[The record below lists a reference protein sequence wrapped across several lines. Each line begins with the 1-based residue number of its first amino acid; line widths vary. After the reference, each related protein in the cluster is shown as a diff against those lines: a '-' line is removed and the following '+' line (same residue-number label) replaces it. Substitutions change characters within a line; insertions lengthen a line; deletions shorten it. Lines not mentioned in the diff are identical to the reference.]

1 MQNPFDKYAVEYD
14 RWYDENKFIFLSE
27 VECIK
32 KAIDFKTN
40 DSLEIGVG
48 TGRFAKALGIEYGID
63 ISENALKIA
72 QKRGIKTY
80 KSNADNLP
88 FENEKFGSVFI
99 IFAVCFLKNPSKALK
114 ESVRVLR
121 KKGKIIIAMINGNS
135 DMGRY
140 YKKKRKENI
149 FYKKAKFYSPKTIIN
164 ILKRTGIKKIETYQ
178 TLFTDPGLIKISK
191 IIEKPKK
198 GHDKGGVVVIRGEK

>member
-1 MQNPFDKYAVEYD
+1 MQNPFDKYAKDYDKWYD
-14 RWYDENKFIFLSE
+14 RNKFIFLSE
-27 VECIK
+27 INCIK
-32 KAIDFKTN
+32 KAINFKTN
-40 DSLEIGVG
+40 NSLEIGVG
-48 TGRFAKALGIEYGID
+48 TGRFAKALGIDYGID

-72 QKRGIKTY
+72 QKRGIKTF
-80 KSNADNLP
+80 KSKADNLP
-88 FENEKFGSVFI
+88 FEDEKFGSVFI
-99 IFAVCFLKNPSKALK
+99 IFTVCFLKTPFKAVK

-164 ILKRTGIKKIETYQ
+164 ILKKTGIKKIETYQ
-178 TLFTDPGLIKISK
+178 TLFINPKLIKNAK